1 VTAALK
7 PSVRLATADDIPAMH
22 RIRLAVRENRLS
34 VPGRI
39 TEDMYRPYVAQGSA
53 WVAETDGKLAGF
65 AILDASAGTVWALFV
80 DPQAQGLGIGTAL
93 HERLLSWAR
102 ERGIE
107 RLSLTTAP
115 GTRAEHFYTAAG
127 WEKAG
132 LTSEGEVPIVR
143 ELRQP

>member
-1 VTAALK
+1 MQPTVRTAA
-7 PSVRLATADDIPAMH
+7 TDDIPAMH

-34 VPGRI
+34 APGRI

-53 WVAETDGKLAGF
+53 WIAETDGNPAGF
-65 AILDASAGTVWALFV
+65 AILDAAAGTVWALFV
-80 DPQAQGLGIGTAL
+80 DPQAQGGGIGTAL
-93 HERLLSWAR
+93 HERMLSWAT

-115 GTRAEHFYTAAG
+115 GTRAEHFYAAAG

-132 LTSEGEVPIVR
+132 LTSEGEVRFVR